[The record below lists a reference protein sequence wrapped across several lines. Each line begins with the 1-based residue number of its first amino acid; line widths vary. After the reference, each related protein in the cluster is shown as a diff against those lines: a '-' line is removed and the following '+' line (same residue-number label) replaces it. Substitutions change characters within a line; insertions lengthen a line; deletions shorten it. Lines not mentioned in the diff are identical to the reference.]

1 MLSESSKKLM
11 VVLSDGGGGG
21 GGSGGRGYCKLPLIS
36 PGLIHPRKGF

>member
-21 GGSGGRGYCKLPLIS
+21 GSGGRGYCKLPLIS
-36 PGLIHPRKGF
+36 FGLIHPRKGF